1 LPKVS
6 ENMFYVAAFGRAE
19 DEYRFSESGKVIS
32 KTDFPSL
39 KIQPSFEK
47 YQFCLR
53 AKVNSNLNSTLIELV
68 PTNCNKTSAV
78 ICRQKIYN
86 PPLCN
91 NSSNS
96 SSNNNV
102 LANDPLRLMMDS
114 MMVSQ
119 KEMLVKAEKDK
130 FIEMFDRLNK
140 TSAFESFVRYN
151 YCRVCL
157 IGDAQYGDLKCVNV

>member
-1 LPKVS
+1 LPKDS

-32 KTDFPSL
+32 KSDFPFL
-39 KIQPSFEK
+39 EIQPSFEN

-53 AKVNSNLNSTLIELV
+53 AKVNPNLNSTLIELV

-91 NSSNS
+91 NSSNNNNNNNNS
-96 SSNNNV
+96 NNNNV

-130 FIEMFDRLNK
+130 FIEMFARLNK
-140 TSAFESFVRYN
+140 TAAFESFVR
-151 YCRVCL
+151 
-157 IGDAQYGDLKCVNV
+157 